1 MPICTAFPF
10 NPGRSTP
17 VPEPQRDKSTLF
29 SAEHHAVFDKKVI
42 FVKNNRMKLLFVDRV
57 KEFSAELEEAF
68 CRLLPQ
74 LSPRLAAPSE
84 ERMRQLLAHPTTALF
99 IARAAEAAIT
109 AGPATT
115 SGADVPAAHGRI
127 VGVLTLVWYDAPSG
141 RKAWIEDVVVDSAAR
156 GCGAGHALVE
166 AAQRLA
172 REIGAD
178 RLMLTSNPRRTAAR
192 ALYRKCGFNE
202 AETTVFV
209 SNMDKG

>member
-1 MPICTAFPF
+1 
-10 NPGRSTP
+10 
-17 VPEPQRDKSTLF
+17 
-29 SAEHHAVFDKKVI
+29 
-42 FVKNNRMKLLFVDRV
+42 MKLLVVDRV
-57 KEFSAELEEAF
+57 KGFSAELEEAF

-74 LSPRLAAPSE
+74 LSPRLAAPLE
-84 ERMRQLLAHPTTALF
+84 ERVRQMLAHPTTALF
-99 IARAAEAAIT
+99 VAREAEAPEAAMA
-109 AGPATT
+109 AGSTT
-115 SGADVPAAHGRI
+115 PTCADDSVARGRI

-141 RKAWIEDVVVDSAAR
+141 RKAWIEDVVVDAAAR

-166 AAQRLA
+166 AAQGLA
-172 REIGAD
+172 REIGAA